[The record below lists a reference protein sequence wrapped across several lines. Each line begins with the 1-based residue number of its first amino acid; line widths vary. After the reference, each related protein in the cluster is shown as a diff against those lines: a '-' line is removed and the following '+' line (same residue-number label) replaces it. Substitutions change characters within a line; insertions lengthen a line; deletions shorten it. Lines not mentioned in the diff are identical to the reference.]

1 MGEKTIFCT
10 GDKLGRG
17 EEELG
22 EVLIRNFFYSIT
34 EGDNCPDAVIFMNK
48 GVYLVQETSE
58 IAPSLKKLTERGV
71 KILACGTCLDYYGL
85 KEKPLIGEISNMHS
99 ITKLLGESE
108 QVVTI

>member
-1 MGEKTIFCT
+1 MGRKAIFCT

-22 EVLIRNFFYSIT
+22 KTLLRNFFYSIG
-34 EGDNCPDAVIFMNK
+34 EGDNHPDAVIFMNK
-48 GVYLVQETSE
+48 GVYLAQETSE
-58 IAPSLKKLTERGV
+58 IALSLKKLAQKGV

-85 KEKPLIGEISNMHS
+85 KDKPLIGEVSNMHS
-99 ITKLLGESE
+99 ITDILGESE